1 MAGVNNLV
9 QLWKDFVKGIWEENP
24 VWVMLLGMC
33 PTLAVTNT
41 ATNGFAMGLAT
52 TFVLL
57 GGGIVNSLLKDII
70 PSEVRIPSFIV
81 VIATFVTIVD
91 YSAKAYVPAVAESLK
106 LFIPLIVV
114 NCLILGRSE
123 SFASKMPMHRSIADA
138 LGMGVGFTWALTF
151 LGIIREVIGF
161 GTVFRGSGFEM
172 QVMGE
177 WFQPWLI
184 MVLPAGAFL
193 SLGTVLGVFKAI
205 ENGAFS
211 FKSSSD
217 TGTVV
222 KEQKSA

>member
-1 MAGVNNLV
+1 VLT
-9 QLWKDFVKGIWEENP
+9 LWKDFIKGLWEENP

-52 TFVLL
+52 SFVLL
-57 GGGIVNSLLKDII
+57 GGGTVNSLIKKLI
-70 PSEVRIPSFIV
+70 PNEVRIPSFIV

-91 YSAKAYVPAVAESLK
+91 YFTKAYVPSVASSLK

-123 SFASKMPMHRSIADA
+123 SFASQQPVHRAIADA
-138 LGMGVGFTWALTF
+138 LGMGVGFTWALTL
-151 LGIIREVIGF
+151 LGSFREILGF
-161 GTVFRGSGFEM
+161 GTLFRGTGLAV
-172 QVMGE
+172 QVMGD

-193 SLGTVLGVFKAI
+193 SLGALLGVFNLIQDK
-205 ENGAFS
+205 S
-211 FKSSSD
+211 FNFKDLFSSSKQAED
-217 TGTVV
+217 ETAN
-222 KEQKSA
+222 SL